1 MGEYIKGDLVRH
13 VDHGAGRVEET
24 AGYGASQDCAVHFG
38 RLDKIK
44 WVKGGEVSPLN
55 DDEGTAYELLRLAFQ
70 DAKEEALQSTP
81 LHDKWVGGTLVMKPG
96 EAGQEKELPIDVFF
110 HKIVM
115 VRDKLRVMEAK
126 INGNK
131 AMSDQDKVE
140 LQGYLTKIYGSLTTF
155 NVLFKDKDHHF
166 SGQKRD

>member
-13 VDHGAGRVEET
+13 EVHGAGRIQET

-38 RLDKIK
+38 RLDGVK
-44 WVKGGEVSPLN
+44 WLKADEVAPLG
-55 DDEGTAYELLRLAFQ
+55 DAEATAYELLRLAFH
-70 DAKEEALQSTP
+70 DAKEEALVSTP

-131 AMSDQDKVE
+131 TLGDQDKVE
-140 LQGYLTKIYGSLTTF
+140 LQGYLTRIYGSLTTF
-155 NVLFKDKDHHF
+155 NVLFKDKTHHF
-166 SGQKRD
+166 SGQKT